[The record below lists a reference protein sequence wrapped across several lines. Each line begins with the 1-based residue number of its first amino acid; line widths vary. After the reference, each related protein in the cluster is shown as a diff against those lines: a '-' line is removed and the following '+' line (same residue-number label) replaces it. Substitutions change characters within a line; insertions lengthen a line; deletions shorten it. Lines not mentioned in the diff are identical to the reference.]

1 MSARRSPAYAREV
14 SSRRQ
19 QGERIGLLVVA
30 VHDWQ
35 AGKWFEN
42 RPEVA
47 RVVIPDDQPL
57 HSVRFDCAHALDVLL
72 CGSGSSTDFDVV
84 ADALAKAEPA
94 SVWAEYDDGIWR
106 IERISPNYGWV
117 SLDGPY
123 PVQWMG
129 RAVQNH
135 RAWCLMRGEG
145 IYGRPVFAAARLA
158 AFTSVFGDE
167 ARTVMR
173 DMFQARSGGLLSEE
187 AA

>member
-1 MSARRSPAYAREV
+1 MRRAPAYAREV
-14 SSRRQ
+14 SARRQ
-19 QGERIGLLVVA
+19 AGERVGLLVVS

-35 AGKWFEN
+35 AGRWFDG

-47 RVVIPDDQPL
+47 RVVIAEDQPL

-72 CGSGSSTDFDVV
+72 CGAGSAADFNKA

-94 SVWAEYDDGIWR
+94 SVWAEYEDGVHR
-106 IERISPNYGWV
+106 MERTSCGWLAV
-117 SLDGPY
+117 EGPL
-123 PVQWMG
+123 PVQWLA
-129 RAVQNH
+129 RAIQTH

-158 AFTSVFGDE
+158 AYAQVFGDD
-167 ARTVMR
+167 ARSVMR
-173 DMFQARSGGLLSEE
+173 DVFQARAAGILIAE